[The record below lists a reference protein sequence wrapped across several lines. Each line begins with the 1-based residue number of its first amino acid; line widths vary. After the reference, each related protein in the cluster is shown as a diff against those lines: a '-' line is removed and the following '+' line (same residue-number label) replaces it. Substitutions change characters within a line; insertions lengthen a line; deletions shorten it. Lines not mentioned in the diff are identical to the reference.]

1 MIATDELVRR
11 VRRLV
16 NEAEEDASLSLVSED
31 TRSIDTHILR
41 LLPQAVA
48 LAQRNKGKGV
58 GCVNPRSVSP
68 QDVVIADNGDG
79 GGALSLPADFV
90 SLVSLQLDGWR
101 RPCTVL
107 HASGSAEALAQGN
120 SHTRAGMCRPVCV
133 EGCGAGGTRVA
144 LLYPLL
150 QGAGLG
156 HFVYEASF
164 DAEQGLVGGDAVLE
178 DAVAYY
184 CAALLYSVFER
195 GDQATAFLSLA
206 TALCNGKN
214 TERGQ

>member
-90 SLVSLQLDGWR
+90 SLVSLQLNGWR

-120 SHTRAGMCRPVCV
+120 RYTRAGMCRPVCLHAWQQRSL
-133 EGCGAGGTRVA
+133 CGSRT
-144 LLYPLL
+144 
-150 QGAGLG
+150 
-156 HFVYEASF
+156 
-164 DAEQGLVGGDAVLE
+164 
-178 DAVAYY
+178 
-184 CAALLYSVFER
+184 
-195 GDQATAFLSLA
+195 
-206 TALCNGKN
+206 
-214 TERGQ
+214 

>member
-11 VRRLV
+11 VRRLL
-16 NEAEEDASLSLVSED
+16 NEAEEDVSLSLVSED
-31 TRSIDTHILR
+31 TRSIDSHILR

-58 GCVNPRSVSP
+58 GYVNPRSVGP

-79 GGALSLPADFV
+79 SGTLSLPADFV

-101 RPCTVL
+101 RPCTVF

-120 SHTRAGMCRPVCV
+120 RHTRAGMCRPVCV
-133 EGCGAGGTRVA
+133 EGNSADGARVA
-144 LLYPLL
+144 LLYPLP
-150 QGAGLG
+150 QGGGLE
-156 HFVYEASF
+156 HLVYEASF
-164 DAEQGLVGGDAVLE
+164 DAGQGLVGGDAVLE

-184 CAALLYSVFER
+184 CAALLYNVFER
-195 GDQATAFLSLA
+195 GDHATAFLSLA
-206 TALCNGKN
+206 TSLCNGKSG
-214 TERGQ
+214 ERN

>member
-79 GGALSLPADFV
+79 GGALSLPA
-90 SLVSLQLDGWR
+90 S
-101 RPCTVL
+101 
-107 HASGSAEALAQGN
+107 
-120 SHTRAGMCRPVCV
+120 
-133 EGCGAGGTRVA
+133 
-144 LLYPLL
+144 
-150 QGAGLG
+150 
-156 HFVYEASF
+156 
-164 DAEQGLVGGDAVLE
+164 GGDV
-178 DAVAYY
+178 
-184 CAALLYSVFER
+184 STS
-195 GDQATAFLSLA
+195 GG
-206 TALCNGKN
+206 N
-214 TERGQ
+214 

>member
-1 MIATDELVRR
+1 MITTDELVKR

-16 NEAEEDASLSLVSED
+16 NEAECDKELTLLSED
-31 TRSIDTHILR
+31 TLSIDAHILR

-48 LAQRNKGKGV
+48 LAQKNKGTLA
-58 GCVNPRSVSP
+58 GCVNPRSVGGEAAS
-68 QDVVIADNGDG
+68 VTDNGDG
-79 GGALSLPADFV
+79 GGMLLLPDDYV
-90 SLVSLQLDGWR
+90 SFVSLQLCGWR

-133 EGCGAGGTRVA
+133 ESVDGRGKRAV
-144 LLYPLL
+144 LLYPLTADAAL
-150 QGAGLG
+150 K
-156 HFVYEASF
+156 HFVYEAAF
-164 DAEQGLVGGDAVLE
+164 NAGDGLIGGDAVLE

-195 GDQATAFLSLA
+195 REQAASFLSLA

>member
-68 QDVVIADNGDG
+68 HDAVIADNGDG

-120 SHTRAGMCRPVCV
+120 RYTRAGMCRPVCV

-144 LLYPLL
+144 LLYPLP

-184 CAALLYSVFER
+184 CTALLYSVFER